1 MLNVEEIIL
10 GVLRGDL
17 SLSML
22 TQIGIDI
29 RVKDGFYKLQSG
41 NLNISVRPTLSD
53 VATGILKYSSRSN
66 DELRK
71 WAFFILGECGAIDL
85 SAVESNPDGEVLI
98 DALWD
103 CSFQGVLDSETVAL
117 AKKIAF
123 IRKTGDA

>member
-85 SAVESNPDGEVLI
+85 SAIESDPDGEVLI

-103 CSFQGVLDSETVAL
+103 CSFRGVLDSETVAL
-117 AKKIAF
+117 ARKIAF